1 MVIYVW
7 RADSSRPF
15 LKEGRGRNATLGRSS
30 PASSRFRPTGRYGQ
44 LVAAFTVIA
53 VCEELIA
60 FGVST

>member
-1 MVIYVW
+1 MVIYVPA
-7 RADSSRPF
+7 RRLVKAF